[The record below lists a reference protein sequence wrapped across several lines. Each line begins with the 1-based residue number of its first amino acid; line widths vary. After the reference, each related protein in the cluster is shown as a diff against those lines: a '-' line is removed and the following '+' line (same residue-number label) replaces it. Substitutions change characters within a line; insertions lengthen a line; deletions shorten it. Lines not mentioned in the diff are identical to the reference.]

1 MMGSYVE
8 SNLVKDEHVVY
19 EAHNHW
25 INFISLRSV
34 FSLFIL
40 PLIDNWSSEYAITN
54 KRVIIKVGLIRR
66 RTIEMNAQKVES
78 IAVDQSILG
87 RILGYGDITV
97 IGTGATKETFVQIS
111 NPIQFRKIF
120 QEVQNEEH

>member
-1 MMGSYVE
+1 MGSYVD

-25 INFISLRSV
+25 INFISLRAI
-34 FSLFIL
+34 FSFFLL
-40 PLIDNWSSEYAITN
+40 PLIDNWTSEYAITN

-78 IAVDQSILG
+78 IAVDQSIMG

-97 IGTGATKETFVQIS
+97 VGTGASRETFEQIS
-111 NPIQFRKIF
+111 DPIKFRRIF
-120 QEVQNEEH
+120 QEVQNNEH